1 MEEEFYHRVKNYL
14 KVVTEQELDI
24 APSIKTLELSKAEIN
39 TIKRKKWK
47 YANGKLLT
55 TEGKEVAHRGMVFD
69 ILSKCHHRI
78 AHRGRQKTE
87 KWIAEIYSKVNT
99 ESCEY
104 FCFSLPFSRRA
115 KTHNHRSETRCKSSS
130 SWNIPFLDWSWSYGF
145 QKLPMWM
152 WTKVQLDYK
161 IILLI
166 TTQMF
171 VNVHPIHNKLADEVL
186 NEVQKYC
193 ATYGYPQKVLTDN
206 GGEFENEEMKA
217 FCSTNQIQLLHWA
230 ARTPTT
236 QGLVERSNPTLK
248 ENMRSLIRSTCGL
261 QISKW
266 CKYTMQVSYIMNITY
281 HCASTW
287 HHMKQCFTWR
297 PKGNY

>member
-1 MEEEFYHRVKNYL
+1 MKNYL

-47 YANGKLLT
+47 YANGKLLI

-152 WTKVQLDYK
+152 WTKVQVDYK

-166 TTQMF
+166 TTQSLLMF
-171 VNVHPIHNKLADEVL
+171 TPSITNLLMKYWMKFKSI
-186 NEVQKYC
+186 VQLM
-193 ATYGYPQKVLTDN
+193 AT
-206 GGEFENEEMKA
+206 
-217 FCSTNQIQLLHWA
+217 
-230 ARTPTT
+230 
-236 QGLVERSNPTLK
+236 
-248 ENMRSLIRSTCGL
+248 
-261 QISKW
+261 
-266 CKYTMQVSYIMNITY
+266 
-281 HCASTW
+281 
-287 HHMKQCFTWR
+287 
-297 PKGNY
+297 PKKF

>member
-1 MEEEFYHRVKNYL
+1 
-14 KVVTEQELDI
+14 
-24 APSIKTLELSKAEIN
+24 
-39 TIKRKKWK
+39 
-47 YANGKLLT
+47 
-55 TEGKEVAHRGMVFD
+55 MVFD

-152 WTKVQLDYK
+152 WTKAQLDYK

-166 TTQMF
+166 TTQSLLMF
-171 VNVHPIHNKLADEVL
+171 TPSITNLLMKYWMKFKSIVQLTSLLWLITSHSHISIFFAWWCWFLPLKALVVWSKVQCQALVL
-186 NEVQKYC
+186 WQLWDNSSLNDRTLLRE
-193 ATYGYPQKVLTDN
+193 THLLTH
-206 GGEFENEEMKA
+206 
-217 FCSTNQIQLLHWA
+217 LL
-230 ARTPTT
+230 
-236 QGLVERSNPTLK
+236 
-248 ENMRSLIRSTCGL
+248 
-261 QISKW
+261 
-266 CKYTMQVSYIMNITY
+266 
-281 HCASTW
+281 
-287 HHMKQCFTWR
+287 
-297 PKGNY
+297 